1 MINRTL
7 VNLGLFV
14 IAMLIAMWFFSHILV
29 YLLIS
34 IIISAILRPM
44 TDYVDSV
51 EVFGINIPRLGAVFL
66 SFLVLAVI
74 PVLFVLL
81 FVPLILEQISVLQN
95 LDYQQIIGSAKPSL
109 DSLESFVIDN
119 FQPSQKRGFL
129 LMYLNTSFASLLAG
143 LQIGEVLNYF
153 LSFTGSVL
161 IYMVSVGF
169 ITFILLYEKGLA
181 RRILLSNIPNQY
193 FEVVITT
200 VYKIERLLSNY
211 LLGLL
216 MQVVI
221 MFSVIAL
228 GLSIVGVKYAL
239 TIAIFMAIINL
250 IPYLG
255 PAIGFLFGV
264 FVVVS
269 TDAGATNVNH
279 WLFDM
284 LRIAPVFAIAVALD
298 NLLVQPI
305 IFSKSV
311 KAHPL
316 EIFIAIFAG
325 ATLAGPLG
333 MLVAIP
339 TYTIL
344 RVSYRELTTGYK
356 QYHIFKIHKNHR
368 EPLKHW

>member
-1 MINRTL
+1 M
-7 VNLGLFV
+7 
-14 IAMLIAMWFFSHILV
+14 
-29 YLLIS
+29 
-34 IIISAILRPM
+34 
-44 TDYVDSV
+44 
-51 EVFGINIPRLGAVFL
+51 
-66 SFLVLAVI
+66 
-74 PVLFVLL
+74 
-81 FVPLILEQISVLQN
+81 
-95 LDYQQIIGSAKPSL
+95 
-109 DSLESFVIDN
+109 
-119 FQPSQKRGFL
+119 
-129 LMYLNTSFASLLAG
+129 
-143 LQIGEVLNYF
+143 
-153 LSFTGSVL
+153 
-161 IYMVSVGF
+161 
-169 ITFILLYEKGLA
+169 

-216 MQVVI
+216 MQVAI
-221 MFSVIAL
+221 MFSAIAL
-228 GLSIVGVKYAL
+228 GLSILGVKYAL

-269 TDAGATNVNH
+269 TDADATNFNH

-344 RVSYRELTTGYK
+344 RVSYRELTIGYK
-356 QYHIFKIHKNHR
+356 QYRIFKIHKNHR

>member
-1 MINRTL
+1 MNRTFI
-7 VNLGLFV
+7 NLGLFLG
-14 IAMLIAMWFFSHILV
+14 AMLVAVWFFSHILV
-29 YLLIS
+29 YLLVS
-34 IIISAILRPM
+34 IVISAILRPL

-51 EVFGINIPRLGAVFL
+51 EVFGLNIPRLGAVFL

-81 FVPLILEQISVLQN
+81 FVPLILEQINVLQN
-95 LDYQQIIGSAKPSL
+95 LDYQQIIASTKPTI
-109 DSLESFVIDN
+109 DSIEQFIIYN
-119 FQPSQKRGFL
+119 FQPKQQSGFL
-129 LMYLNTSFASLLAG
+129 LASVNANVTTLIAG
-143 LQIGEVLNYF
+143 LQIGEVLNYL

-200 VYKIERLLSNY
+200 VFKIERLLSNY

-216 MQVVI
+216 MQVAI

-228 GLSIVGVKYAL
+228 GLGILGVKYAL

-269 TDAGATNVNH
+269 TDADATNFNH

-344 RVSYRELTTGYK
+344 RVSYRELTTGYR
-356 QYHIFKIHKNHR
+356 QYRIFKIHKNHR
-368 EPLKHW
+368 EPIKN